1 MLPAEPFDRQ
11 PVLVGRLLTLRPYA
25 EADYAAL
32 QAVAS
37 DPLLWAL
44 HPAHDRWQE
53 PVFRAFMA
61 DAVKQGGTL
70 VAVDNASGAIIGSS
84 RFQDLRPEQSRVEI
98 GWTFLARSHW
108 GGNFNGEMKQLMLA
122 HALAGVER
130 VVFHIG
136 EDNVRSRRACEKIG
150 GVLTDEEEWVERG
163 GAMIR
168 HVTYAITRDA
178 FLARNA
184 A

>member
-1 MLPAEPFDRQ
+1 MSPAEPFDRQ
-11 PVLVGRLLTLRPYA
+11 PVLTGRLLTLRPYA
-25 EADYAAL
+25 EADYPAL
-32 QAVAS
+32 AEVAS
-37 DPLLWAL
+37 DPLIWAV

-53 PVFRAFMA
+53 PVFRVFMA
-61 DAVKQGGTL
+61 DALEKRGTL

-84 RFQDLRPEQSRVEI
+84 RFQELRPEQSRVEI

-108 GGNFNGEMKQLMLA
+108 GGAYNAEMKRLMLA

-150 GVLTDEEEWVERG
+150 GVLIDEEEWVERG
-163 GAMIR
+163 GALIR
-168 HVTYAITRDA
+168 HVTYEITREGFHSHGA
-178 FLARNA
+178 G
-184 A
+184 